1 MKTIKFRGVRKD
13 GKGFCYGDLIQTP
26 ESDQRI
32 IWFDER
38 MTFNEMIVFDSH
50 SLFTGFPDK
59 NGKEIYEGDIIGD
72 WTETDQG
79 YIQSNYT
86 VYFDDKKGMFR
97 LDTSLNQDRGTS
109 SILYRELKDYDYE
122 VIGNIYEKTEK
133 LKS

>member
-26 ESDQRI
+26 DSDQRI

-38 MTFNEMIVFDSH
+38 ATFNEMIVFDSH
-50 SLFTGFPDK
+50 SLFTGLLDK

>member
-26 ESDQRI
+26 DSDQRI
-32 IWFDER
+32 IWFDEKA
-38 MTFNEMIVFDSH
+38 TFNEMIVFDSH
-50 SLFTGFPDK
+50 ALFTGFLDK
-59 NGKEIYEGDIIGD
+59 SGKEIYEGDIIGD

-79 YIQSNYT
+79 YIQSNYP

-97 LDTSLNQDRGTS
+97 IDISFNQDRLS
-109 SILYRELKDYDYE
+109 SEPLYKELRDFDYE
-122 VIGNIYEKTEK
+122 IVGNIYEKTEK